1 MKNELYDGAL
11 LENFPIFKT
20 PVRNLVRSSCLV
32 ALEHVSCKHTTL
44 KKEFPEIS
52 RRKFLKK
59 RTP

>member
-52 RRKFLKK
+52 
-59 RTP
+59 